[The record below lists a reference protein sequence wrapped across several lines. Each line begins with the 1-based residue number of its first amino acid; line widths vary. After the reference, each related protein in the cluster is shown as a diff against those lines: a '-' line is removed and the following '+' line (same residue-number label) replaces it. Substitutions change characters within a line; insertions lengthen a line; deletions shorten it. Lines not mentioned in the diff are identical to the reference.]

1 VGNFVP
7 RNRAAPLATP
17 SVAPSLENVLLT
29 VEFNRHCNDWYCADS
44 PPDLPLNL
52 YGLSPM
58 HLTHDAVIEMNL
70 LHANQAGADH
80 NRAHFDEWGITCLNV
95 MSSPGA
101 GKTALLER
109 TLEVLTAEMQIAV
122 IEGDMTTEL
131 DADRL
136 RQWGVP
142 VIAINTGRSCHLDSR
157 MVSGGIHQLEQQ
169 GDPSQLDLVLV
180 ENVGNLVCPAE
191 FEVGEHAK
199 VALLSVTEGEDKPL
213 KYPVMFR
220 EADCLLIT
228 KMDLAPHVD
237 LDLEQMI
244 ANVRQINP
252 GVTILT
258 VSAKTGEGLDGWF
271 DWVRSQLRQPLVSPM
286 AIAP

>member
-1 VGNFVP
+1 
-7 RNRAAPLATP
+7 
-17 SVAPSLENVLLT
+17 
-29 VEFNRHCNDWYCADS
+29 
-44 PPDLPLNL
+44 
-52 YGLSPM
+52 M
-58 HLTHDAVIEMNL
+58 HLTHDAALGINL
-70 LHANQAGADH
+70 LHANQEGADH
-80 NRAHFDEWGITCLNV
+80 NRAHFDEWGITCFNI

-101 GKTALLER
+101 GKTVLLEK
-109 TLEVLTAEMQIAV
+109 TLATLSNTLKIAV

-136 RQWGVP
+136 RQYGVP

-157 MVSGGIHQLEQQ
+157 MVAGGIHRLVHEY
-169 GDPSQLDLVLV
+169 DPTQLDLVLV

-228 KMDLAPHVD
+228 KIDLAPYLDVD
-237 LDLEQMI
+237 LNRIE
-244 ANVRQINP
+244 ANIRQINP
-252 GVTILT
+252 DVTVIQ
-258 VSAKTGEGLDGWF
+258 VSAKTGQGLDQWF
-271 DWVRSQLRQPLVSPM
+271 EWVRRQCH
-286 AIAP
+286 

>member
-1 VGNFVP
+1 MHQTYD
-7 RNRAAPLATP
+7 AAL
-17 SVAPSLENVLLT
+17 
-29 VEFNRHCNDWYCADS
+29 
-44 PPDLPLNL
+44 
-52 YGLSPM
+52 G
-58 HLTHDAVIEMNL
+58 INL
-70 LHANQAGADH
+70 LHANQAGAEH
-80 NRAHFDEWGITCLNV
+80 NRAHLDAWGITCLNI

-109 TLEVLTAEMQIAV
+109 TLAALTADFRIAV

-136 RQWGVP
+136 RQYGVP

-157 MVSGGIHQLEQQ
+157 MVSGGLHRLEHEYN
-169 GDPSQLDLVLV
+169 PAEFDLLLV

-213 KYPVMFR
+213 KYPIMFQ

-228 KMDLAPHVD
+228 KMDLAPYLDVD
-237 LDLEQMI
+237 LERII
-244 ANVRQINP
+244 ANVRQMNTTVKIIP
-252 GVTILT
+252 
-258 VSAKTGEGLDGWF
+258 VSAKTGEGLEVWL
-271 DWVRSQLRQPLVSPM
+271 DWVRSVTKPTGVP
-286 AIAP
+286 A